1 MGSWVFRCVKA
12 STNDRNGELKMDLNL
27 MINDSLAKLKNEG
40 YVEKIVKAQLE
51 ETIKNVIDR
60 SLRSYSDFGEM
71 LEKQVKEQLQI
82 NLSELD
88 IPSYNHFI
96 VSTIQDHF
104 NAVLHEQGVN
114 RMKEQ
119 LDELL
124 LHSKEDYKLSEIMK
138 ELVKEIEDLDE
149 MGYEDYHEMSM
160 HIENSYCFTY
170 VYFDAESDKDK
181 YDCKY
186 QICVNQKSNVVENIK
201 IREQR
206 RHYRDTKEFKE
217 FDAKTIMG
225 GFYGMEQTLFK
236 MYARKAKLIIDEDA
250 VELEVTNPEYD

>member
-1 MGSWVFRCVKA
+1 
-12 STNDRNGELKMDLNL
+12 MDLNL
-27 MINDSLAKLKNEG
+27 MINDSLAKLKDEG

-96 VSTIQDHF
+96 VSTIQEHF

-124 LHSKEDYKLSEIMK
+124 LHSKEEYKLSELMK

-160 HIENSYCFTY
+160 HIEEGYLTY

-186 QICVNQKSNVVENIK
+186 QVCVNKKSNVVESIK
-201 IREQR
+201 IREKNR
-206 RHYRDTKEFKE
+206 YSSYSTKEVKE
-217 FDAKTIMG
+217 KTFDTKTIMG

>member
-1 MGSWVFRCVKA
+1 
-12 STNDRNGELKMDLNL
+12 MDLNL
-27 MINDSLAKLKNEG
+27 MINDSLAKLKDEG

-71 LEKQVKEQLQI
+71 LEKQVKEHLQI

-96 VSTIQDHF
+96 VATIQDHF

-124 LHSKEDYKLSEIMK
+124 LHSKEEYKLSEIMK
-138 ELVKEIEDLDE
+138 DLVEEIEDLDE
-149 MGYEDYHEMSM
+149 MGCEDYHEMSM
-160 HIENSYCFTY
+160 HVENSYGSTY
-170 VYFDAESDKDK
+170 VYFDAESDKDR

-186 QICVNQKSNVVENIK
+186 EIRVDKKSNVVEHIK
-201 IREQR
+201 IRENR

-225 GFYGMEQTLFK
+225 GFYGLEQTLFK

>member
-1 MGSWVFRCVKA
+1 
-12 STNDRNGELKMDLNL
+12 MDLNL

-40 YVEKIVKAQLE
+40 YVEQIVKKQLE
-51 ETIKNVIDR
+51 ETIKDVVSR
-60 SLRSYSDFGEM
+60 SLESYSDFGKA
-71 LEKQVKEQLQI
+71 LKDQVKEQLQI

-96 VSTIQDHF
+96 VSTIQEHF

-124 LHSKEDYKLSEIMK
+124 LHSKEEYKLSELMK
-138 ELVKEIEDLDE
+138 ELVREIEDLDE
-149 MGYEDYHEMSM
+149 IGYDEYHEMSM
-160 HIENSYCFTY
+160 HIEEGYLTY
-170 VYFDAESDKDK
+170 VYFDAESNKDK

-186 QICVNQKSNVVENIK
+186 QICVDKKSSVVESIK
-201 IREQR
+201 IREKNR
-206 RHYRDTKEFKE
+206 YSSYSTKEFKE
-217 FDAKTIMG
+217 KTFDTKTIMG

-250 VELEVTNPEYD
+250 VELEVTNPDYD

>member
-1 MGSWVFRCVKA
+1 
-12 STNDRNGELKMDLNL
+12 MDLNL

-96 VSTIQDHF
+96 VSTIQEHF
-104 NAVLHEQGVN
+104 NAVLYVQGVN
-114 RMKEQ
+114 RIKEQ

-124 LHSKEDYKLSEIMK
+124 LHSKEEYKLSEIMK
-138 ELVKEIEDLDE
+138 DLVKEIEDLDE

-160 HIENSYCFTY
+160 HVENSYCFTY

-186 QICVNQKSNVVENIK
+186 QICVNQKSNIVENIK

-250 VELEVTNPEYD
+250 VELEVTNPDYD

>member
-1 MGSWVFRCVKA
+1 
-12 STNDRNGELKMDLNL
+12 MDLNL
-27 MINDSLAKLKNEG
+27 MINDSLEKLKSER
-40 YVEKIVKAQLE
+40 YVENIVKKQLE
-51 ETIKNVIDR
+51 ETIKDVVSR
-60 SLRSYSDFGEM
+60 SLESYSDFGKALKE
-71 LEKQVKEQLQI
+71 QVKEQLQI

-96 VSTIQDHF
+96 VTTIQEHF

-124 LHSKEDYKLSEIMK
+124 LQSKEEYKLSELMK
-138 ELVKEIEDLDE
+138 ELVKEIEDLNEIGYDE
-149 MGYEDYHEMSM
+149 YHEMSM
-160 HIENSYCFTY
+160 HIEPGYFTY
-170 VYFDAESDKDK
+170 IYFDAESEKDK

-186 QICVNQKSNVVENIK
+186 EICVNKESNVVEHIK
-201 IREQR
+201 IRER
-206 RHYRDTKEFKE
+206 NRYSMGAKEFKE
-217 FDAKTIMG
+217 KAFDTRTIMG

-236 MYARKAKLIIDEDA
+236 MYARKAKLVIDEDA